1 MKKIYTPLIV
11 AAVCLTVSCI
21 RLTNEEPS
29 SASLQVNL
37 SVPEGT
43 GVEIDLT
50 DVEVRL
56 QNKSA
61 SFVYTAHPD
70 ASGHV
75 RFDVQPGKYDLMASV
90 HYKITRV
97 SANASLNEFLLT
109 SEGIVQEDGS
119 VKPALLALEM
129 NVVPPGAPLIIK
141 EIYYHGSS
149 TLDGANYTKDRYLS
163 LYNNA
168 GEGGE
173 DVYLDSLC
181 ISTIFPYNS
190 TTGDNPWYGRDTI
203 PIAQMFW
210 MIPGT
215 GKEHCLHPGEGVTI
229 AMIAAV
235 DHSARAVS
243 GLQLNRVKFG
253 CYAESLPGHE
263 IAAGVTPLVC
273 YMCGQGNTWA
283 FSIHSPA
290 TVIFRPEMGV
300 DAYWKDSM
308 KWERYQPGQTTG
320 TKYYHIPKSWII
332 DGVEAV
338 DKPEGAV
345 KRLPSSIDV
354 SYVYM
359 NSSHYSGKCIT
370 RIPDE
375 ESSTPSVTVYKDTN
389 NSGED
394 FEHDTPLNPYYCR

>member
-1 MKKIYTPLIV
+1 MIV
-11 AAVCLTVSCI
+11 AAVPLTVCCT
-21 RLTNEEPS
+21 RLTNEKPS

-37 SVPEGT
+37 SVPQGT
-43 GVEIDLT
+43 TSLIDIT

-61 SFVYTAHPD
+61 SFTYIAYPD
-70 ASGHV
+70 ASGSV
-75 RFDVQPGKYDLMASV
+75 RFDVQPGKYDLLASV
-90 HYKITRV
+90 YYKTSRV

-119 VKPALLALEM
+119 IRPALLNLEM
-129 NVVPPGAPLIIK
+129 NVVPPGDPLIIK

-149 TLDGANYTKDRYLS
+149 TPDGANYTKDRYLS

-173 DVYLDSLC
+173 DIYLDSLC
-181 ISTIFPYNS
+181 IATIFPYNS

-235 DHSARAVS
+235 DHSSRAVS
-243 GLQLNRVKFG
+243 GLQLNRVRFG

-263 IAAGVTPLVC
+263 IAAGVIPLVC

-300 DAYWKDSM
+300 DAYWNDSAR
-308 KWERYQPGQTTG
+308 WERYQPGQTTG
-320 TKYYHIPKSWII
+320 TKYYHIPKEWII
-332 DGVEAV
+332 DGVEAA

-345 KRLPSSIDV
+345 KRLPATIDV
-354 SYVYM
+354 SCVYM
-359 NSSHYSGKCIT
+359 NSAHYSGKCIT
-370 RIPDE
+370 RVLDE
-375 ESSTPSVTVYKDTN
+375 ESSTLSVSVYKDTN

-394 FEHDTPLNPYYCR
+394 FEHDAPLNPYYCR